1 MYCTGGSCDCGESA
15 TGDDDASEG
24 AGAEADRATEG
35 AETGTGEGADAF
47 FFSRSNRLCFCFRAF
62 CFSWEGV

>member
-15 TGDDDASEG
+15 TGDDNASEG
-24 AGAEADRATEG
+24 ASAEADRATEG
-35 AETGTGEGADAF
+35 VETGTGAAEEVFLASATF
-47 FFSRSNRLCFCFRAF
+47 LRLFCCRAF